1 MTFTLRP
8 LKFEDIHQVE
18 EIEKE
23 AFPTLWPR
31 TPFKRDLSDSRMR
44 CLVVSKPLPSPGMDG
59 QPKAASEATEA
70 PPRESTWGR
79 LIKSVRKRTPSEG
92 QAMDAKPKDCPLG
105 YVSIWVM
112 VDEAHI
118 TSIAVRATWRGL
130 GLGEL
135 LVIGALEIAIQRR
148 SRVSTLEARVSNHVA
163 IPLYEKYGFKRV
175 GIRKGYF
182 TDNREDAVLM
192 TTEPIDTLAYQTK
205 FKELQQSYRQ
215 RHGTIEVML
224 G

>member
-1 MTFTLRP
+1 MSFTLRL

-23 AFPTLWPR
+23 AFPMLWPR

-44 CLVVSKPLPSPGMDG
+44 CLVVSKPLSSPDG
-59 QPKAASEATEA
+59 DDQPADSGPPPEM
-70 PPRESTWGR
+70 PPRESAWSR
-79 LIKSVRKRTPSEG
+79 LLKGVRRRASPDEWPG
-92 QAMDAKPKDCPLG
+92 DAKPKDYPLG
-105 YVSIWVM
+105 YVSIWFM

-118 TSIAVRATWRGL
+118 TSIAVRAAWRGL

-135 LVIGALEIAIQRR
+135 LVIGALETAIQRR
-148 SRVSTLEARVSNHVA
+148 SRVSTLEARASNLVA
-163 IPLYEKYGFKRV
+163 ISLYEKYGFKRV
-175 GIRKGYF
+175 GIRKGYY
-182 TDNREDAVLM
+182 TDNREAAVLM
-192 TTEPIDTLAYQTK
+192 TTQPIDTMAYQVR
-205 FKELQQSYRQ
+205 FKELQQAYRQ